1 MDGQGDPENW
11 QFNCNSSVGDRI
23 VSANKLTPATAFFN
37 PRNNLKAIQVQIL
50 NPSYTNRQIEQ
61 VATLSKRNLN
71 AFLMKGVS
79 PIVKQNF
86 LLNNENVDEDDVMS
100 VCSLSAVDSVF
111 GGGFSETTI
120 KSETGRKIYEKLD
133 DKHSVRISL

>member
-1 MDGQGDPENW
+1 LNDHDDEVDDCDDEEDIRGLESISIVDGQGDPENW

-79 PIVKQNF
+79 PIV
-86 LLNNENVDEDDVMS
+86 
-100 VCSLSAVDSVF
+100 
-111 GGGFSETTI
+111 
-120 KSETGRKIYEKLD
+120 
-133 DKHSVRISL
+133 